1 MDLTNKTICITGANG
16 GVGAAT
22 LSYALKHNAK
32 KIYALARDSASLEA
46 LAARHPSITAL
57 QLDITDA
64 AQVASVAAELEP
76 LDLLINTAGVNS
88 GARIFDATQSDFD
101 VNVFGTLNVYK
112 AFTPKM
118 QAGGAIVTVTSILA
132 CMNLPIM
139 GLYCA
144 SKSALRSLTQALRAE
159 VASKNIEVYE
169 VLAGPIETKMTEGQE
184 MPKSKPEAI
193 VEAIFEEIEQKSFE
207 IYPDD
212 FSKMIREGLAHDPRE
227 VELNFAASLG

>member
-1 MDLTNKTICITGANG
+1 MNLANKTICITGANG

-22 LSYALKHNAK
+22 LSYALAHGAK
-32 KIYALARDSASLEA
+32 KIYAAARNTASLEA
-46 LAARHPSITAL
+46 LAAKNPSIVPLA
-57 QLDITDA
+57 LDITDA
-64 AQVASVAAELEP
+64 AQVEKIASQLEP
-76 LDLLINTAGVNS
+76 LDLLINTAGINS
-88 GARIFDATQSDFD
+88 GARIFDATQSDFE
-101 VNVFGTLNVYK
+101 VNVFGTLNIYR

-118 QAGGAIVTVTSILA
+118 QTGGAIVTVTSILA

-184 MPKSKPEAI
+184 MPKTKPEAI
-193 VEAIFEEIEQKSFE
+193 VAAMFEGIENKNFE

-212 FSKMIREGLAHDPRE
+212 FSKMIREGLAHNPRE
-227 VELNFAASLG
+227 VELNFAASLR